1 MIQVTRSAI
10 FKTNGYRDK
19 VTGKIVEV
27 TEVEHD
33 DGYLIA
39 IEITNK
45 DASLQWTSKTDVLE
59 SIKSP
64 DIVGFTLLHKNEL
77 PADKVDQ
84 DVSIGRKYCL

>member
-1 MIQVTRSAI
+1 MYQLELFYHKQYFLLYALHPDLLYPQYSI

-33 DGYLIA
+33 DGYVIA

-45 DASLQWTSKTDVLE
+45 DASLQWTSKTDVFE
-59 SIKSP
+59 SIKS
-64 DIVGFTLLHKNEL
+64 
-77 PADKVDQ
+77 
-84 DVSIGRKYCL
+84 R